1 MGVKSS
7 IFPYGGYDS
16 LEIHLAGSYQIANAV
31 LAVEA
36 VKALIDLGYAIS
48 EEALHSGLQKA
59 SWKGRFYGS
68 SKRAIFYYRRST

>member
-1 MGVKSS
+1 MAGMTAS
-7 IFPYGGYDS
+7 
-16 LEIHLAGSYQIANAV
+16 EIHLAGSYQIANAV

-48 EEALHSGLQKA
+48 EEALRQWSAKSKLEGQI
-59 SWKGRFYGS
+59 YGS